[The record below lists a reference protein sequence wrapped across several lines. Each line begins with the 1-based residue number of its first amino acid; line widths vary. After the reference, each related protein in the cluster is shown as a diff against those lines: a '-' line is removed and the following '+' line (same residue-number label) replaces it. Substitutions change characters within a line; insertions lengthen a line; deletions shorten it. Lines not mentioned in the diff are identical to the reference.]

1 MTVKD
6 KKQHNWPFII
16 GVLLICVG
24 MQFANYGSALCVSG
38 DLTKLGAT
46 QFYVLISSLGT
57 MGMML
62 VLPVLGKLTAILGQK
77 TTILTG
83 VCIQLLGRV
92 IMMMAPAWPLYALG
106 QLVQSIGGGFYI
118 SAAYVL
124 MPLAVERPELPK
136 FFGYIAVANALGS
149 MCGPLIVSM
158 VYAMGGMNLDNIS
171 VAKDLGFGGVVICG
185 DLWNRFNIT
194 AGLDYKELISHFLKL
209 RKEVG

>member
-1 MTVKD
+1 MSESVQ
-6 KKQHNWPFII
+6 KKRNWPFII
-16 GVLLICVG
+16 GVLFICVG

-62 VLPVLGKLTAILGQK
+62 VLPVLGKLTASLGQR
-77 TTILTG
+77 TTILLG
-83 VCIQLLGRV
+83 VFIQLLGRV
-92 IMMMAPAWPLYALG
+92 IMMIAPAWPLYAVG

-124 MPLAVERPELPK
+124 MPLAVDRSEMAR

-149 MCGPLIVSM
+149 MCGPLVVSS
-158 VYAMGGMNLDNIS
+158 VYAMGGIWSKLALILNLPL
-171 VAKDLGFGGVVICG
+171 VAIGLILVMKDCPNQRNADAAKGYDQIGRAHV
-185 DLWNRFNIT
+185 
-194 AGLDYKELISHFLKL
+194 
-209 RKEVG
+209 